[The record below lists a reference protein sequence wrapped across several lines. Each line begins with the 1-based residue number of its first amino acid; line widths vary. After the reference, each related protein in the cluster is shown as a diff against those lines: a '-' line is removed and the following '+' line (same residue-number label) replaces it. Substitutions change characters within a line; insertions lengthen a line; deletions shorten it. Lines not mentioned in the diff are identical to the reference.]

1 MEERIPEE
9 AVPEQ
14 DYMIDVSYEMEQVEL
29 AMQSATEEG
38 HFLGRQWLFQGQ
50 DLRAEVRLSSPER
63 PLDVHT
69 YLRGNNR
76 QSFAHNRHPFV
87 AALYLLREA
96 DGGSAVYISAPFLTD
111 TYFVDELCH
120 YAKPIEDGGRSL
132 QVHLLLGPAVFN
144 ETVISRFIGTSQVRF
159 ESISRLSLRRY
170 GIDNPVQNSA
180 YMHTKVLIS
189 TAGTMIGS
197 YNYTF
202 ASRFRHR
209 EDGIVIENGSMADRY
224 RERFRDVWNI
234 STVYTPRR
242 PPDEPNDEYSKEPG
256 FVPEAKRAKYS

>member
-38 HFLGRQWLFQGQ
+38 DCFLGRQWLFQGR
-50 DLRAEVRLSSPER
+50 DLRTDVCLSPER

-111 TYFVDELCH
+111 TYFLDELCH
-120 YAKPIEDGGRSL
+120 YAKSIEDGGLSL
-132 QVHLLLGPAVFN
+132 QVHLLLGPAAFN
-144 ETVISRFIGTSQVRF
+144 ETVINRFIGSSQVRF
-159 ESISRLSLRRY
+159 ESVSRLSLRRY
-170 GIDNPVQNSA
+170 GIDTPVQNSA

-202 ASRFRHR
+202 ASRFHHR
-209 EDGIVIENGSMADRY
+209 EDGIVIENGPMTDRY
-224 RERFRDVWNI
+224 RERFQDVWDV
-234 STVYTPRR
+234 STVFLPLR
-242 PPDEPNDEYSKEPG
+242 PPDEPKDEYSKEPG